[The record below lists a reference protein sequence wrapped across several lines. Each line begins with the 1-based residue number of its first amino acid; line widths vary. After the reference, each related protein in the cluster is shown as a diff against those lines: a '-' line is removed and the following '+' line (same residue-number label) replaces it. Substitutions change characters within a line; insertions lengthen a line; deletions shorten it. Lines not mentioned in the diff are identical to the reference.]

1 MLLGDL
7 GRIEQAF
14 ADAAIDPALWGRAL
28 DVATRET
35 RSFGAT
41 LLPITSSAIPN
52 APVTQSIGEV
62 SEHYFRDGW
71 HLRDQRMAGTSVFMK
86 TGVIDDS
93 DCTNLESIGK
103 HPYYQ
108 EFLAPHGLRWFAG
121 VKVACGKEIWCLSIQ
136 RKIEQGPF
144 SQSEKVRLAAL
155 SRSLSTSAALAKAL
169 AARTVDGA
177 LNAFEMSNTAIAL
190 INRDGDVYRLNQAAE
205 ALLKGDVR
213 IINRRIASP
222 DREASLALSRAI
234 HQMMWRTI
242 GTRLWPPILLPRPTK
257 APLVAYPAKL
267 SATSANALA
276 DCQAIVILV
285 DLEERRHA
293 PESLL
298 QFGFY
303 LTPTEA
309 KLAAR
314 LATGASLDDVSNEL
328 KITKQT
334 SRTHLKHIFAKLGIS
349 RQSELVALLGALG
362 RYQSNQSSS

>member
-7 GRIEQAF
+7 SRIGQAF
-14 ADAAIDPALWGRAL
+14 ADAAIDPALWGQAL

-35 RSFGAT
+35 GSVGAT
-41 LLPITSSAIPN
+41 LLPVTGTVLPSV
-52 APVTQSIGEV
+52 PVTESVGEA

-71 HLRDQRMAGTSVFMK
+71 QFRDHRNSGIPLLMK
-86 TGVIDDS
+86 SGIVDDTDFIDLDS
-93 DCTNLESIGK
+93 INK
-103 HPYYQ
+103 HPFYQ
-108 EFLAPHGLRWFAG
+108 EFLRPHGLRWFAG
-121 VKVACGKEIWCLSIQ
+121 VKVACGEEVWCLSIQ

-144 SQSEKVRLAAL
+144 SKSEKIRLAAL

-169 AARTVDGA
+169 AACTVEGA

-205 ALLKGDVR
+205 ALLKADVR
-213 IINRRIASP
+213 IRNRKIVLS
-222 DREASLALSRAI
+222 DTVASLALSRAI
-234 HQMMWRTI
+234 HQLMWRTF
-242 GTRLWPPILLPRPTK
+242 GARMSPPVLLPRPTK

-267 SATSANALA
+267 SAIAANALA
-276 DCQAIVILV
+276 DCQAIVIFM

-298 QFGFY
+298 QSGFS

-314 LATGASLDDVSNEL
+314 LATGSSLDIVSNEL
-328 KITKQT
+328 QITKLT
-334 SRTHLKHIFAKLGIS
+334 GRTHLKHIFAKLGIG
-349 RQSELVALLGALG
+349 RQSELVALLGAIS
-362 RYQSNQSSS
+362 RYKVDD